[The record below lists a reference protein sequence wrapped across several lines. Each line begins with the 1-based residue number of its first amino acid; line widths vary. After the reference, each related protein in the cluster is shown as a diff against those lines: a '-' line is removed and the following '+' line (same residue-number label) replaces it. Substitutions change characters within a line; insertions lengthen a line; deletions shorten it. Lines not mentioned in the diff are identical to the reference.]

1 MDCTFPAERLST
13 ILFCLCRKV
22 LNKYSANL
30 IASTQTLSCYAS
42 YYGVGPNPK
51 MLGAPIGASNFGM
64 LGMFGFGMFGMFGMF
79 ILGKFTGTSNFG
91 IDGIF
96 GTTCGGGGGVGICD
110 TNS

>member
-51 MLGAPIGASNFGM
+51 MLG
-64 LGMFGFGMFGMFGMF
+64 MFGFGMFGMF
-79 ILGKFTGTSNFG
+79 ILGKLTGTSTLG
-91 IDGIF
+91 IG
-96 GTTCGGGGGVGICD
+96 
-110 TNS
+110 

>member
-51 MLGAPIGASNFGM
+51 MLGAPIGASNFGI
-64 LGMFGFGMFGMFGMF
+64 LGMFGFGMFGMF